1 MASIRLFVTV
11 VFVFLGILPTTSKLL
26 IAQNQPNFLW
36 IMSEDN
42 SKHYLKL
49 FDPSGAETPNIANLA
64 KQGVAFDRAFSNA
77 PVCSVART
85 TLITMV
91 YGPRLGTQF
100 HRRTELAKLPD
111 DWKMFPAYLRDA
123 GYYTTNNSKKDYNA
137 VETNGTWDASSNK
150 AHWRNRP
157 DGKPFFH
164 VQTYTDSHESSL
176 HFKQSWLDAPNNKT
190 DPDSLELAPYHP
202 DTPLFR
208 LTYARYHDRI
218 KSIDNRVGQLVEQL
232 ESDGLLE
239 NTFIFY
245 FGDHGGVLPRGKG
258 YIYESGLHVPLV
270 VRVPQKWKSLSPF
283 GRGTRTD
290 GFVDFVDFGP
300 TVLKLAGLTVPS
312 FVDGEP
318 FLGSGVTQNEVEARN
333 RTLGY
338 ADRMDEKYDFCRS
351 IRLGNWKYIRNYQA
365 IYPDGL
371 QNNYRY
377 INLAWKQWRELFN
390 SEKLNP
396 AQSAFFLPK
405 PAEQLFLLTDDP
417 HEINNLSEK
426 PEHRERLVAMRNE
439 LTNQVKAMPD
449 LSFIP
454 ESTLVEEAMD
464 NPISYGLEKKTAISR
479 YVDIANLALL
489 PVAEALPRLRRA
501 ISSQDPIDRYWA
513 FSVCSILGDKAGALS
528 PLAKLAVA
536 QDADLLVKLRAC
548 EFLGIQKIQNP
559 VPAITAILKESDSG
573 VVNLIALQSLVWFQD
588 GPFDYEIALD
598 SDSIKTIDLQV
609 LRRVGYLE
617 GLPESEIKQRS
628 KALMKRLRK

>member
-11 VFVFLGILPTTSKLL
+11 VFVFLGILPTTSNLL

-49 FDPSGAETPNIANLA
+49 FDPSGSETPNIANLA

-100 HRRTELAKLPD
+100 HRRTELANLPN

-318 FLGSGVTQNEVEARN
+318 FLGSGVTQSEVEARN
-333 RTLGY
+333 ETLGY

-351 IRLGNWKYIRNYQA
+351 IRHGNWKYIRNYQA

-377 INLAWKQWRELFN
+377 INLAWRQWRELFN

-396 AQSAFFLPK
+396 AQSALF
-405 PAEQLFLLTDDP
+405 PAE
-417 HEINNLSEK
+417 
-426 PEHRERLVAMRNE
+426 
-439 LTNQVKAMPD
+439 
-449 LSFIP
+449 
-454 ESTLVEEAMD
+454 
-464 NPISYGLEKKTAISR
+464 
-479 YVDIANLALL
+479 
-489 PVAEALPRLRRA
+489 
-501 ISSQDPIDRYWA
+501 
-513 FSVCSILGDKAGALS
+513 
-528 PLAKLAVA
+528 
-536 QDADLLVKLRAC
+536 AC
-548 EFLGIQKIQNP
+548 
-559 VPAITAILKESDSG
+559 
-573 VVNLIALQSLVWFQD
+573 
-588 GPFDYEIALD
+588 
-598 SDSIKTIDLQV
+598 
-609 LRRVGYLE
+609 
-617 GLPESEIKQRS
+617 
-628 KALMKRLRK
+628 